1 MDVPPNTRQ
10 GTKRYMAPEVL
21 DETLLTHH
29 FDAYRKAD
37 IYALGLVIWEICRR
51 CATNGQFILHMY
63 YICITV
69 TGLRLVMFNDNN
81 ISILSVI
88 LTFFL

>member
-63 YICITV
+63 NILNITCQNLYHMPYQPENLYHPK
-69 TGLRLVMFNDNN
+69 GHRPEW
-81 ISILSVI
+81 
-88 LTFFL
+88 

>member
-69 TGLRLVMFNDNN
+69 TG
-81 ISILSVI
+81 
-88 LTFFL
+88 